1 MKKLFFV
8 MVLMLAFAIPSM
20 ADMTVPV
27 SAGGG
32 LGPYCT
38 ITGSAVTLD
47 LGAPELVGHV
57 ITPASA
63 TVSTNVAATI
73 TVGISSSHGANT
85 IVGTATGHSLV
96 AVASWVST
104 GTGTDGVVPPES
116 GVAHPYQIDVT
127 RAGVGDPEDAY
138 TGTITLAI
146 TCS

>member
-1 MKKLFFV
+1 MKKFFFV
-8 MVLMLAFAIPSM
+8 MVLMLVFAIPSM
-20 ADMTVPV
+20 ADQTVPV

-47 LGAPELVGHV
+47 LGAPEFVGHV

-73 TVGISSSHGANT
+73 GVAVSSSHGADSV
-85 IVGTATGHSLV
+85 VGTATGHSLV
-96 AVASWVST
+96 AVASWVAS
-104 GTGTDGVVPPES
+104 GAATDAVIPPES
-116 GVAHPYQIDVT
+116 GVAHAYQVDVT
-127 RAGVGDPEDAY
+127 RAGVGDPEDSY
-138 TGTITLAI
+138 TGTITLSI